1 MLLKIFLVFV
11 TCFSASAMDFVEF
24 YSFLPDSPK
33 PNIQRKSVISAP
45 NSPTKSPTVRKSV
58 KKQLEQEKTHVDI
71 EYQKLEEANEGL
83 EEAKRD
89 DDPNLFLCFDGSGYI
104 SAVYV
109 RPTSVSSPPEESL
122 AEINQSLKISKMF
135 YRSHAIANTFFLS
148 GAFCQLPSEFL
159 DVSGLYFCW
168 CGAVYGAFS
177 IDTNKKYLKSQNLE
191 SQNILTKLIS
201 FQRTQACLNMLAGVC
216 FIGGGIAE
224 APMISYTLSGLA
236 LVAAAGNSIFWGCA
250 K

>member
-33 PNIQRKSVISAP
+33 LSSQRKSAP
-45 NSPTKSPTVRKSV
+45 NSPTKSPIVRKSV
-58 KKQLEQEKTHVDI
+58 KRPSEQEKTHVDI
-71 EYQKLEEANEGL
+71 EYQKLEEANGRLEG
-83 EEAKRD
+83 ATRD
-89 DDPNLFLCFDGSGYI
+89 DNPNLFLCFDGPGYI

-109 RPTSVSSPPEESL
+109 GPTSVSSPPEESL

-135 YRSHAIANTFFLS
+135 YGSHAIANTFFLS
-148 GAFCQLPSEFL
+148 GAFYQSSDLLGISA
-159 DVSGLYFCW
+159 LYFCW

-177 IDTNKKYLKSQNLE
+177 IDTNKKCLKSQNLE

-201 FQRTQACLNMLAGVC
+201 FQRTQACLNMLVSAS

-224 APMISYTLSGLA
+224 TPMISYTLGGLA
-236 LVAAAGNSIFWGCA
+236 LVAAVGNSVFFGCA
-250 K
+250 N